1 MLTLTIYG
9 SSSKGN
15 CYLLSN
21 GTTNIMLDCG
31 VKNIEHKL
39 EVGGVDG
46 IVITH
51 SHSLGPLW
59 WNKEYKSILQW

>member
-15 CYLLSN
+15 CYVLDN
-21 GTTNIMLDCG
+21 GNSKVMLDCG
-31 VKNIEHKL
+31 VKNIGHNL
-39 EVGGVDG
+39 NIGGING

-51 SHSLGPLW
+51 SHSL
-59 WNKEYKSILQW
+59 